1 MCQVKGLRRLAAFL
15 GLVSLLSI
23 VLAQTDP
30 VVVFVRSG
38 VEADATRAV
47 AEAYTAKTGLPIEIM
62 EAGRSGFYA
71 ALHTQLVGGTTAFDL
86 AQANDVDIGALAVA
100 GAIAPIEPFIFD
112 PEATD
117 LEDYDL
123 DDFPFV
129 YRHDGQIYA
138 VPFDVSTHFLYY
150 RSDLIESPPQTWTE
164 YLETA
169 RQWTRSINPDSP
181 TQFGA
186 AITALAGSEQPKAF
200 YSIMWSMGGWIIDEE
215 GEVGLDSP
223 GAIEAARFLRTLV
236 EERLVPPDVFSW
248 GFSNVY
254 EALMAGTVA
263 MAAPYWNA
271 AYPMMV
277 AANGEFDIDITL
289 VPGVEQPDGTIYRT
303 PFQQGKIFVMNA
315 NSLRKAAA
323 WDFYKFLTS
332 VEGGR
337 IMAEAGGTPS
347 RLSLMADPS
356 LEPREYYELMQASLL
371 IALGDPGPS
380 FYLEQHEAMNE
391 ALSQVFTGSGP
402 VEAHLER
409 AATTVRRLLIEYGE

>member
-1 MCQVKGLRRLAAFL
+1 MFEVNWFRRLAGVL
-15 GLVSLLSI
+15 VVVGLLAAGS
-23 VLAQTDP
+23 AQTDP

-47 AEAYTAKTGLPIEIM
+47 AEAYTASTGRPIEIM
-62 EAGRSGFYA
+62 EAGRSGYYA

-86 AQANDVDIGALAVA
+86 AQANDVDVGALAVA
-100 GAIAPIEPFIFD
+100 GAIAPIESFIFD
-112 PEATD
+112 PAATD
-117 LEDYDL
+117 LEAYDL

-129 YRHDGQIYA
+129 YRHGGQIYA

-150 RSDLIESPPQTWTE
+150 RSDLIESPPQTWDE

-169 RQWTRSINPDSP
+169 RRWTRSINPDSP
-181 TQFGA
+181 TQYGA
-186 AITALAGSEQPKAF
+186 AFTALAGSEQPKA
-200 YSIMWSMGGWIIDEE
+200 YYTIMWSMGGWIIDED

-271 AYPMMV
+271 AYPMID
-277 AANGEFDIDITL
+277 AADGAFDIDITL

-315 NSLRKAAA
+315 NSQRKEAA
-323 WDFYKFLTS
+323 WDFYQFLTS

-356 LEPREYYELMQASLL
+356 VEPREYYELMQESLV
-371 IALGDPGPS
+371 IARGDPGPS

-391 ALSQVFTGSGP
+391 ALSQVITGSGP
-402 VEAHLER
+402 VEAQLQR
-409 AATTVRRLLIEYGE
+409 AAATVRRLLMEYGE